1 MDTIFD
7 LREISYSY
15 AGKIHALKD
24 TCSRVGHGE
33 ISIISYNDSG
43 KSTLLAGTRGSWNE
57 LPAAA
62 QDLEIVEQ
70 ISPKAIITSLVS
82 VFSRISSIQVRISLF
97 LINSINIYNITYC
110 KNFTTEYY
118 LF

>member
-43 KSTLLAGTRGSWNE
+43 KSTLLAGTRG
-57 LPAAA
+57 AGM
-62 QDLEIVEQ
+62 
-70 ISPKAIITSLVS
+70 T
-82 VFSRISSIQVRISLF
+82 
-97 LINSINIYNITYC
+97 ITYC
-110 KNFTTEYY
+110 CPRPGNRKSRSAQKPLYRH
-118 LF
+118 